1 MKFKLLLIVVVTT
14 VFALSFRVMQN
25 DKSPY
30 ERYSTVKVFL
40 NSQEDIRTLQMNDID
55 IEHFRGSV
63 EDGIVIVVNQV
74 ELGRLKNTGFRYE
87 VTIPDMDEFYKN
99 RAPST
104 MAELQISE
112 NVKLLDNVNSF
123 GYGSMGG
130 YYTYTEVVQKLDSM
144 RLQYPN
150 LISLKQDIATT
161 TEGRKVWA
169 VKISDNPNVNESA
182 TEPAIYFDGLHH
194 AREPQGMASLM
205 YFMYWLLDNYATN
218 PEAAYLVNNR
228 EIYFIPVVNPDGYV
242 YNQTTNPNGGGSW
255 RKNRRNNT
263 GSYGVDLNRNYSY
276 KWGYDNIGS
285 SNNPSSDTYRGPS
298 AASEPEI
305 SGIQNF
311 INTIHPQISFSMH
324 SVANRVLNP
333 YGYADSIIVF
343 EKYSEFANEF
353 TANTTYLYGTVSQML
368 SYTSNGTTRDYF
380 QSVGSMCWVV
390 ECAGSGFW
398 PFTKR
403 NISTCISRL
412 KNV

>member
-144 RLQYPN
+144 ILQYPN

-285 SNNPSSDTYRGPS
+285 SNIPFIRYIPRTIGGIRAGNIRNTEFCKYNSSADFIFY
-298 AASEPEI
+298 AFCSEQGFKSI
-305 SGIQNF
+305 WICRFN
-311 INTIHPQISFSMH
+311 N
-324 SVANRVLNP
+324 SV
-333 YGYADSIIVF
+333 
-343 EKYSEFANEF
+343 
-353 TANTTYLYGTVSQML
+353 
-368 SYTSNGTTRDYF
+368 
-380 QSVGSMCWVV
+380 
-390 ECAGSGFW
+390 
-398 PFTKR
+398 
-403 NISTCISRL
+403 
-412 KNV
+412 